1 LLVFDSD
8 ALKYKMSSFW
18 KTLASLRNKWEEQ
31 AGAEWAWEV
40 QKKVKTRGRARGG
53 SGASRIKRFCVS
65 SRLADRPTKWR
76 RGDSGFFA
84 CLGCARAAEPCF
96 TWVGD
101 EDGGVEGDDDEVFG
115 APKGEFW
122 CLPVH
127 KDDRRCVDVKG
138 KEMRSWVNEG
148 ESSSGED
155 DSGEESDESGFD
167 AYDDGD
173 SELTSEASSEESSE
187 EAVDSDG
194 EL

>member
-1 LLVFDSD
+1 MLVFDSD
-8 ALKYKMSSFW
+8 TLKDKMSSFW

-65 SRLADRPTKWR
+65 SRLADKPTRWR

-84 CLGCARAAEPCF
+84 CLDCARAADPCF

-101 EDGGVEGDDDEVFG
+101 EDGGVEGGDEVFG
-115 APKGEFW
+115 APKGEFL

-127 KDDRRCVDVKG
+127 EDDRRCRDVKG

-148 ESSSGED
+148 DSSSDED
-155 DSGEESDESGFD
+155 DSDEESGFD
-167 AYDDGD
+167 AYDDDD

-187 EAVDSDG
+187 EDNEGVDSDG